1 MFTRLSKSKFQVAV
15 CMMVYIAAYLLTYLF
30 VHNWLDV
37 SKYIEGNLIAAIPIL
52 VTSLYF
58 ISIRRSMKHISFLF
72 SRIII
77 PLFVAEKIIL
87 PVFTYAMFNRYAN
100 HSFTDIAGF
109 DEGMYISMLLKGMV
123 GGIQFYSVYYLVSS
137 PFILLLIF
145 LGLDKVKNTIE
156 VSTRV
161 QIRIWG
167 NLFITAAIMIYG
179 ITDNVFGG
187 ITMSKA
193 AVILT
198 IYMLFNSVLF
208 FPIRK
213 SVKIAE

>member
-1 MFTRLSKSKFQVAV
+1 MFTMLSKSKFQVAV
-15 CMMVYIAAYLLTYLF
+15 CMMVYIVAYLLTYLF

-58 ISIRRSMKHISFLF
+58 ISIRRSIEHISILF

-87 PVFTYAMFNRYAN
+87 PVFAYAMFNRYAN

-123 GGIQFYSVYYLVSS
+123 GGIQFYSAYYLVSS

-145 LGLDKVKNTIE
+145 LGLDKVKSTIE

-161 QIRIWG
+161 QICIWG
-167 NLFITAAIMIYG
+167 NLFITAAVMVYG

-187 ITMSKA
+187 VTTSKA

-198 IYMLFNSVLF
+198 IYVLFNTVLF
-208 FPIRK
+208 FTIRK
-213 SVKIAE
+213 SMKIAE